1 MIRIVWIAV
10 MFLFAG
16 TVTQELKAQHIG
28 FGVRAGTQLSN
39 IPQLDVNTLVGY
51 HFGGYYQYQIKDKWM
66 VEPAIMY
73 SQKGIKDKLNYTTHY
88 HTDRFKYLDVP
99 VLLKYN
105 VTGDFDLI
113 AGPQASLFLFR
124 SSGYGSERETSKEAV
139 KGYDLAGVL
148 GLGYHGLP
156 FGLNLQATAEFG
168 VIDTNY
174 TDQSGKNQLF
184 RFSVGKS
191 F

>member
-1 MIRIVWIAV
+1 MAAI
-10 MFLFAG
+10 LLLAG
-16 TVTQELKAQHIG
+16 AVTQELKAQDKG
-28 FGVRAGTQLSN
+28 FGIRAGTQLSS
-39 IPQLDVNTLVGY
+39 IPQLGVNTLVGY
-51 HFGGYYQYQIKDKWM
+51 HFGAYYQHRINDKWF

-99 VLLKYN
+99 LLFKYN
-105 VTGDFDLI
+105 VASDFDLI

-124 SSGYGSERETSKEAV
+124 SAGYGSERATSKEAV
-139 KGYDLAGVL
+139 TGYDLAGVA
-148 GLGYHGLP
+148 GVGYHGLP
-156 FGLNLQATAEFG
+156 YGINVQVTAEFG
-168 VIDTNY
+168 LVDTNY